1 MKKMSQ
7 QSLLDVLIQIM
18 PALQDL
24 RLRTIK
30 KDDPNNNIL
39 LSMWENSKD
48 TAQRKF
54 AKPLNISKDQLNGL
68 RESGLIEEQGNYIKI
83 TEKGAQAIKVMIL
96 NDNSF
101 ALSKK
106 ASSNYSLGWYS
117 RLKNE
122 NYLS

>member
-1 MKKMSQ
+1 MSQ

-48 TAQRKF
+48 TSQRKF
-54 AKPLNISKDQLNGL
+54 AKPSNISKDQINGL

-106 ASSNYSLGWYS
+106 ASGNDPLGWYS